1 MVNCCG
7 QWKTVVAMI
16 GINLALAMVNVLLKL
31 TLDKGVHNLVLV
43 TYRQSI
49 ACGLLTPI
57 AFFWERKNRPEL
69 TARIIC
75 HLFFSAL
82 IGITFTQY
90 FFLLGLQYTSATYAS
105 AFSNMVPVYTFLL
118 ALPFGLEKVSIR
130 SKGGIAKILGSLIC
144 IGGALSLTL
153 YKGMPLT
160 NQHSHATAQIEN
172 HDYMMS
178 TAKRRERW
186 VLGSVFAAAGCFMW
200 ASWFL
205 IQAKIG
211 KSYPFQYSSTA
222 ILSFFGAIQ
231 SVILTLLTERSI
243 NMSMWVLKGKLEILS
258 VTYSGAVGSGLCYVG
273 MSWCV
278 KQKGP
283 LFTSAFTPLIQI
295 YVAMIDFSA
304 LHELIYL
311 GSVVGS
317 VLVIVGMYVLLWG
330 KSNDDAKEIGMKQ
343 TQANEEG
350 ADTRYNAVSKVF
362 DDMRARASSKEVEE
376 GAEEYVFQFR
386 GSAMPPWGLAWNSG
400 IPWRIA
406 FSRT

>member
-295 YVAMIDFSA
+295 FVAMIDFSA

-350 ADTRYNAVSKVF
+350 ADVH
-362 DDMRARASSKEVEE
+362 
-376 GAEEYVFQFR
+376 
-386 GSAMPPWGLAWNSG
+386 
-400 IPWRIA
+400 
-406 FSRT
+406 